1 MNHIMTKPKDFIYFP
16 FNKEESSNTLNKKL
30 EDQGEQNLSLEL
42 LEDILKSIGR
52 EILKERTP
60 SLEELEQTL
69 QENIRN
75 KEKKQN
81 KHNKEDDS
89 DLKNDTYSTTTSDNN
104 VKSNQSIITTLIKK
118 GYIKD
123 SDKWLS
129 RKGFVNIGGKILQ
142 DVMKELKK
150 GDFGIHETK
159 NFGYGS
165 LLLDTTKK
173 YEIGNDIR
181 LINIPNSL
189 LNSIQ
194 RLAKKNGKIEI
205 PIKFDIED
213 FEEYETLQDVRVSI
227 VYCIDLSSTMRYSTM
242 YGDLSRI
249 EAAKRALWSLYL
261 LHKKYFP
268 SDIINI
274 IGFGALASK
283 IDPLDIPYLKTFE
296 PGVDFLHYTNYQ
308 AALRLSK
315 KMLQKN
321 PVENKRIVLITDGH
335 PSACFID
342 NEKEQ
347 QKILSQRP
355 YSHFYIPDKNT
366 INSIK
371 ESHEMNLDIHSGGLV
386 YLCYRYRQVDQ
397 FIGERTIIEAKKC
410 YKKGIQ
416 IDTIMISEE
425 NSMLTYVNEMEKYVK
440 GRSYYINPDSIGKM
454 LLTDYLNNKK
464 KIIHS
469 KDNF

>member
-1 MNHIMTKPKDFIYFP
+1 MSYN
-16 FNKEESSNTLNKKL
+16 
-30 EDQGEQNLSLEL
+30 
-42 LEDILKSIGR
+42 DI
-52 EILKERTP
+52 
-60 SLEELEQTL
+60 
-69 QENIRN
+69 
-75 KEKKQN
+75 
-81 KHNKEDDS
+81 
-89 DLKNDTYSTTTSDNN
+89 
-104 VKSNQSIITTLIKK
+104 KSNQGIIATLMKK
-118 GYIKD
+118 GYLKD
-123 SDKWLS
+123 SEKWLS
-129 RKGFVNIGGKILQ
+129 NKGFVNIGGKILK

-150 GDFGIHETK
+150 GEFGIHQSK

-165 LLLDTTKK
+165 IVLESTKK
-173 YEIGNDIR
+173 YEVGDDIR
-181 LINIPNSL
+181 LINVSNSL
-189 LNSIQ
+189 LNSIL
-194 RLAKKNGKIEI
+194 RLARNNGKIEL

-213 FEEYETLQDVRVSI
+213 FEEYETIHDVRVSI

-249 EAAKRALWSLYL
+249 EAAKRALWSLYI

-268 SDIINI
+268 SDIINLV
-274 IGFGALASK
+274 GFGALASK
-283 IDPLDIPYLKTFE
+283 INPQDIPYLKTFE
-296 PGVDFLHYTNYQ
+296 PSVDFLHYTNYQ

-315 KMLQKN
+315 KILQKN
-321 PVENKRIVLITDGH
+321 SIENKRIVLITDGH

-342 NEKEQ
+342 NENEQ

-371 ESHEMNLDIHSGGLV
+371 KSQQMNLDINSGELV

-425 NSMLTYVNEMEKYVK
+425 DSLLSYVNEMEKYVN
-440 GRSYYINPDSIGKM
+440 GRSYYINPDSIDKM
-454 LLTDYLNNKK
+454 LLTDYINNKK
-464 KIIHS
+464 KLIYS
-469 KDNF
+469 NT

>member
-1 MNHIMTKPKDFIYFP
+1 MKILNKSIDFIYFP
-16 FNKEESSNTLNKKL
+16 FTKESDHTSNKKF
-30 EDQGEQNLSLEL
+30 EDQGEQNINN
-42 LEDILKSIGR
+42 DILDDLLKSLGK
-52 EILKERTP
+52 EILKEKTP
-60 SLEELEQTL
+60 SLHELEQTL
-69 QENIRN
+69 QEIIKK
-75 KEKKQN
+75 KEKSKPRLD
-81 KHNKEDDS
+81 KESDIKDNNDS
-89 DLKNDTYSTTTSDNN
+89 NTPTDSN
-104 VKSNQSIITTLIKK
+104 VKSNLPIVTHLIRK

-123 SDKWLS
+123 SEKWLTS
-129 RKGFVNIGGKILQ
+129 KGFVSIGGKLLQ
-142 DVMKELKK
+142 DILKELKK
-150 GDFGIHETK
+150 GDLGIHETK

-173 YEIGNDIR
+173 YEIGDDIR

-194 RLAKKNGKIEI
+194 RLARKNGKVEI
-205 PIKFDIED
+205 PIKFDVED
-213 FEEYETLQDVRVSI
+213 FEEYETIQDVRVSI
-227 VYCIDLSSTMRYSTM
+227 VYCIDLSSTMRYATL

-249 EAAKRALWSLYL
+249 EAAKRALWSLYI

-268 SDIINI
+268 SDIINMV
-274 IGFGALASK
+274 GFGALASK
-283 IDPLDIPYLKTFE
+283 INPQDIPYLKTFE

-308 AALRLSK
+308 AALKLAK
-315 KMLQKN
+315 KILQKN

-342 NEKEQ
+342 NEIEQ

-371 ESHEMNLDIHSGGLV
+371 KSREMDLDINSGELV

-397 FIGERTIIEAKKC
+397 FIGERPIIEAKKC

-425 NSMLTYVNEMEKYVK
+425 DSMLSYVNEMEKYVK
-440 GRSYYINPDSIGKM
+440 GRSYYINPDSIDKM
-454 LLTDYLNNKK
+454 LLTDYINNKK

-469 KDNF
+469 KR

>member
-1 MNHIMTKPKDFIYFP
+1 MKILNKSIDFIYFP
-16 FNKEESSNTLNKKL
+16 FTKESDPTSNKKF
-30 EDQGEQNLSLEL
+30 EDQGEQNISN
-42 LEDILKSIGR
+42 DILDDLLKSLGK
-52 EILKERTP
+52 EILKEKTP
-60 SLEELEQTL
+60 SLHELEQTL
-69 QENIRN
+69 QEIIKK
-75 KEKKQN
+75 KEKN
-81 KHNKEDDS
+81 KNILNRESDINDNTDS
-89 DLKNDTYSTTTSDNN
+89 NTPTDSN
-104 VKSNQSIITTLIKK
+104 VKSNLPIVTHLIRK
-118 GYIKD
+118 GYIKN
-123 SDKWLS
+123 SEKWLS
-129 RKGFVNIGGKILQ
+129 SKGFVSIGEKILQ
-142 DVMKELKK
+142 DILKELKK
-150 GDFGIHETK
+150 GDLGIHETK

-173 YEIGNDIR
+173 YEIGDDIR

-194 RLAKKNGKIEI
+194 RLARKNGKVEI
-205 PIKFDIED
+205 PIKFDVED
-213 FEEYETLQDVRVSI
+213 FEEYETIQDVRVSI
-227 VYCIDLSSTMRYSTM
+227 VYCIDLSSTMRYATL

-249 EAAKRALWSLYL
+249 EAAKRALWSLYI

-268 SDIINI
+268 SDIINMV
-274 IGFGALASK
+274 GFGALASK
-283 IDPLDIPYLKTFE
+283 INPQDIPYLKTFE

-308 AALRLSK
+308 AALKLAK
-315 KMLQKN
+315 KILQKN

-342 NEKEQ
+342 NEIEQ

-371 ESHEMNLDIHSGGLV
+371 KSQEMDLDINSGEVV

-416 IDTIMISEE
+416 IDTIMISEDD
-425 NSMLTYVNEMEKYVK
+425 SMLSYVNEMEKYVK
-440 GRSYYINPDSIGKM
+440 GRSYYINPDSIDKM
-454 LLTDYLNNKK
+454 LLTDYINNKK

-469 KDNF
+469 KR

>member
-1 MNHIMTKPKDFIYFP
+1 MNPHMHNSKDFIYFP
-16 FNKEESSNTLNKKL
+16 LKKESSNNTSNKKF
-30 EDQGEQNLSLEL
+30 EDQGEQNINLDL
-42 LEDILKSIGR
+42 LEDLLKTIGR

-69 QENIRN
+69 QEKIRKKEN
-75 KEKKQN
+75 KHD
-81 KHNKEDDS
+81 KHNKENNFDI
-89 DLKNDTYSTTTSDNN
+89 KNDKSSITTSNN
-104 VKSNQSIITTLIKK
+104 NKIKSNQSIIATLLQK
-118 GYIKD
+118 GYLKD
-123 SDKWLS
+123 SEKWLTS
-129 RKGFVNIGGKILQ
+129 KGFANIGGKILQ

-150 GDFGIHETK
+150 GDFGIHESK

-181 LINIPNSL
+181 LLNIPNSL
-189 LNSIQ
+189 INSIQ
-194 RLAKKNGKIEI
+194 RLAKINRKLEI

-268 SDIINI
+268 SDVINLV
-274 IGFGALASK
+274 GFGALASK
-283 IDPLDIPYLKTFE
+283 IHPQDIPYLKTFE
-296 PGVDFLHYTNYQ
+296 PGMDFLHYTNYQ

-315 KMLQKN
+315 KILQKN

-342 NEKEQ
+342 NKNEQ

-366 INSIK
+366 IK
-371 ESHEMNLDIHSGGLV
+371 
-386 YLCYRYRQVDQ
+386 
-397 FIGERTIIEAKKC
+397 
-410 YKKGIQ
+410 
-416 IDTIMISEE
+416 
-425 NSMLTYVNEMEKYVK
+425 
-440 GRSYYINPDSIGKM
+440 
-454 LLTDYLNNKK
+454 
-464 KIIHS
+464 
-469 KDNF
+469 

>member
-1 MNHIMTKPKDFIYFP
+1 MKTLINKSIDFVYFP
-16 FNKEESSNTLNKKL
+16 FTSESDDTTTKKF
-30 EDQGEQNLSLEL
+30 EDKGEQNISNDTLDDL
-42 LEDILKSIGR
+42 LKSLGK
-52 EILKERTP
+52 EILKEKTP
-60 SLEELEQTL
+60 SLHELEQTL
-69 QENIRN
+69 QEIIKTKKN
-75 KEKKQN
+75 KDGFDE
-81 KHNKEDDS
+81 
-89 DLKNDTYSTTTSDNN
+89 DNN
-104 VKSNQSIITTLIKK
+104 IIYQNDSEISSDTDVKSNLPIVTHLIKK
-118 GYIKD
+118 GYIKN
-123 SDKWLS
+123 SEKWLS
-129 RKGFVNIGGKILQ
+129 NKGFATIGEKILQ
-142 DVMKELKK
+142 DILKELKK

-173 YEIGNDIR
+173 YEIGDDIR

-194 RLAKKNGKIEI
+194 RLARKNGKVEI
-205 PIKFDIED
+205 PIKMDVED
-213 FEEYETLQDVRVSI
+213 FEEYETIEDVRVSI
-227 VYCIDLSSTMRYSTM
+227 VYCIDLSSTMRYSTL

-249 EAAKRALWSLYL
+249 EAAKRALWSLYIL
-261 LHKKYFP
+261 NKKYFP
-268 SDIINI
+268 SDIINMV
-274 IGFGALASK
+274 GFGALASK
-283 IDPLDIPYLKTFE
+283 INPLDIPYLKTFE

-308 AALRLSK
+308 AALRLAK
-315 KMLQKN
+315 KILQKN
-321 PVENKRIVLITDGH
+321 SVENQRIVLITDGH

-371 ESHEMNLDIHSGGLV
+371 KSQEMNLDVNSGELV

-425 NSMLTYVNEMEKYVK
+425 DSMLSYVNEMEKYVK
-440 GRSYYINPDSIGKM
+440 GRSYYINPASIDKI
-454 LLTDYLNNKK
+454 LLTDYISNKK

-469 KDNF
+469 KK

>member
-1 MNHIMTKPKDFIYFP
+1 MKILNKSIDFVYFP
-16 FNKEESSNTLNKKL
+16 FTKESDHTSNKKF
-30 EDQGEQNLSLEL
+30 EDQGEQNISN
-42 LEDILKSIGR
+42 DILNDLLKSLGK
-52 EILKERTP
+52 EILKEKTP
-60 SLEELEQTL
+60 SLQELEQTL
-69 QENIRN
+69 QEIIKKKENNKTKLN
-75 KEKKQN
+75 KESDIKDN
-81 KHNKEDDS
+81 NDS
-89 DLKNDTYSTTTSDNN
+89 NTPTDSN
-104 VKSNQSIITTLIKK
+104 VKSNLPIVTHLIRK
-118 GYIKD
+118 GYIKN
-123 SDKWLS
+123 SKKWLS
-129 RKGFVNIGGKILQ
+129 SKGFVSIGEKILQ
-142 DVMKELKK
+142 DVLKELKK
-150 GDFGIHETK
+150 GDLGIHETK

-173 YEIGNDIR
+173 YEIGDDIR

-194 RLAKKNGKIEI
+194 RLARKNGKVEI
-205 PIKFDIED
+205 PIKFDVED
-213 FEEYETLQDVRVSI
+213 FEEYETIQDVRVSI
-227 VYCIDLSSTMRYSTM
+227 VYCIDLSSTMRYATL

-249 EAAKRALWSLYL
+249 EAAKRALWSLYI

-268 SDIINI
+268 SDIINMV
-274 IGFGALASK
+274 GFGALASK
-283 IDPLDIPYLKTFE
+283 INPQDIPYLKTFE

-308 AALRLSK
+308 AALKLSK
-315 KMLQKN
+315 KILQKN

-342 NEKEQ
+342 NEIEQ

-371 ESHEMNLDIHSGGLV
+371 KSQEMDLDINSGELV

-425 NSMLTYVNEMEKYVK
+425 DSMLSYVNEMEKYVK
-440 GRSYYINPDSIGKM
+440 GRSYYINPDSIDKM
-454 LLTDYLNNKK
+454 LLTDYINNKK

-469 KDNF
+469 KR

>member
-1 MNHIMTKPKDFIYFP
+1 MKILNKSIDFVYFP
-16 FNKEESSNTLNKKL
+16 FTKESDHTSNKKF
-30 EDQGEQNLSLEL
+30 EDQGEQNISN
-42 LEDILKSIGR
+42 DILNDLLKSLGK
-52 EILKERTP
+52 EILKEKTP
-60 SLEELEQTL
+60 SLQELEQTL
-69 QENIRN
+69 QEIIKKKENNKNKLN
-75 KEKKQN
+75 KESDIN
-81 KHNKEDDS
+81 DNNDS
-89 DLKNDTYSTTTSDNN
+89 NTPTDSN
-104 VKSNQSIITTLIKK
+104 VKSNLPIVTHLIRK
-118 GYIKD
+118 GYIKN
-123 SDKWLS
+123 SEKWLS
-129 RKGFVNIGGKILQ
+129 SKGFVSIGEKILQ
-142 DVMKELKK
+142 DILKELKK
-150 GDFGIHETK
+150 GDLGIHETK

-173 YEIGNDIR
+173 YEIGDDIR

-194 RLAKKNGKIEI
+194 RLARKNGKVEI
-205 PIKFDIED
+205 PIKFDVED
-213 FEEYETLQDVRVSI
+213 FEEYETIQDVRVSI
-227 VYCIDLSSTMRYSTM
+227 VYCIDLSSTMRYATL

-249 EAAKRALWSLYL
+249 EAAKRALWSLYI

-268 SDIINI
+268 SDIINMV
-274 IGFGALASK
+274 GFGALASK
-283 IDPLDIPYLKTFE
+283 INPQDIPYLKTFE

-308 AALRLSK
+308 AALKLAK
-315 KMLQKN
+315 KILQKN

-342 NEKEQ
+342 NEIEQ

-355 YSHFYIPDKNT
+355 YSHFYTPDKNT

-371 ESHEMNLDIHSGGLV
+371 KSQEMDLDINSGELV

-425 NSMLTYVNEMEKYVK
+425 DSMLSYVNEMEKYVK
-440 GRSYYINPDSIGKM
+440 GRSYYINPDSIDKM
-454 LLTDYLNNKK
+454 LLTDYINNKK

-469 KDNF
+469 KR

>member
-1 MNHIMTKPKDFIYFP
+1 MKILNKSIDFIYFP
-16 FNKEESSNTLNKKL
+16 FTKESESDHTSNKKF
-30 EDQGEQNLSLEL
+30 EDQGQQNISN
-42 LEDILKSIGR
+42 DILDDLLKSLGK
-52 EILKERTP
+52 EILKEKTP
-60 SLEELEQTL
+60 SLHELEQTL
-69 QENIRN
+69 QEIIKKKEKSKPRLN
-75 KEKKQN
+75 KESDIKDN
-81 KHNKEDDS
+81 NDS
-89 DLKNDTYSTTTSDNN
+89 NTPTDSN
-104 VKSNQSIITTLIKK
+104 VKSNLPIVTHLIRK
-118 GYIKD
+118 GYIKN
-123 SDKWLS
+123 SEKWLS
-129 RKGFVNIGGKILQ
+129 SKGFVSIGEKILQ
-142 DVMKELKK
+142 DILKELKK
-150 GDFGIHETK
+150 GDLGIHETK

-173 YEIGNDIR
+173 YEIGDDIR

-194 RLAKKNGKIEI
+194 RLARKNGKVEI
-205 PIKFDIED
+205 PIQFDVED
-213 FEEYETLQDVRVSI
+213 FEEYETIQDVRVSI
-227 VYCIDLSSTMRYSTM
+227 VYCIDLSSTMRYATL
-242 YGDLSRI
+242 YGELSRI
-249 EAAKRALWSLYL
+249 EAAKRALWSLYI

-268 SDIINI
+268 SDIINMV
-274 IGFGALASK
+274 GFGALASK
-283 IDPLDIPYLKTFE
+283 INPQDIPYLKTFE

-308 AALRLSK
+308 AALKLAK
-315 KMLQKN
+315 KILQKN

-342 NEKEQ
+342 NEIEQ

-371 ESHEMNLDIHSGGLV
+371 KSQEMDLDINSGELV

-425 NSMLTYVNEMEKYVK
+425 DSMLSYVNEMEKYVK
-440 GRSYYINPDSIGKM
+440 GRSYYINPDSIDKM
-454 LLTDYLNNKK
+454 LLTDYINNKK

-469 KDNF
+469 TR

>member
-1 MNHIMTKPKDFIYFP
+1 MKTLINKSIDFVYFP
-16 FNKEESSNTLNKKL
+16 FTSESDDTTTKKF
-30 EDQGEQNLSLEL
+30 EDKGEQNISNDTLDDL
-42 LEDILKSIGR
+42 LKSLGK
-52 EILKERTP
+52 EILKEKTP
-60 SLEELEQTL
+60 SLHELEQTL
-69 QENIRN
+69 QEIIKTKKN
-75 KEKKQN
+75 KDGFDE
-81 KHNKEDDS
+81 
-89 DLKNDTYSTTTSDNN
+89 DNN
-104 VKSNQSIITTLIKK
+104 IIYQNDSEISSDTDAKSNLPIVTHLIKK
-118 GYIKD
+118 GYIKN
-123 SDKWLS
+123 SEKWLS
-129 RKGFVNIGGKILQ
+129 NKGFATIGEKILQ
-142 DVMKELKK
+142 DILKELKK

-173 YEIGNDIR
+173 YEIGDDIR

-194 RLAKKNGKIEI
+194 RLARKNGKVEI
-205 PIKFDIED
+205 PIKMDVED
-213 FEEYETLQDVRVSI
+213 FEEYETIEDVRVSI
-227 VYCIDLSSTMRYSTM
+227 VYCIDLSSTMRYSTL

-249 EAAKRALWSLYL
+249 EAAKRALWSLYIL
-261 LHKKYFP
+261 NKKYFP
-268 SDIINI
+268 SDIINMV
-274 IGFGALASK
+274 GFGALASK
-283 IDPLDIPYLKTFE
+283 INPLDIPYLKTFE

-308 AALRLSK
+308 AALRLAK
-315 KMLQKN
+315 KILQKN
-321 PVENKRIVLITDGH
+321 SVENQRIVLITDGH

-371 ESHEMNLDIHSGGLV
+371 KSQEMNLDVNSGELV

-425 NSMLTYVNEMEKYVK
+425 DSMLSYVNEMEKYVK
-440 GRSYYINPDSIGKM
+440 GRSYYINPASIDKI
-454 LLTDYLNNKK
+454 LLTDYISNKK

-469 KDNF
+469 KK

>member
-1 MNHIMTKPKDFIYFP
+1 MNKSKDFIYFP
-16 FNKEESSNTLNKKL
+16 FKKEEFNTSNEKF
-30 EDQGEQNLSLEL
+30 EDQEEQDIGHEL
-42 LEDILKSIGR
+42 LEDLLKSIGR

-69 QENIRN
+69 QESVRKKERNQDKYN
-75 KEKKQN
+75 KEN
-81 KHNKEDDS
+81 
-89 DLKNDTYSTTTSDNN
+89 DLDHKNDKYPTNMSYNN
-104 VKSNQSIITTLIKK
+104 VKLNQSIITTLIKK
-118 GYIKD
+118 GYVKN
-123 SDKWLS
+123 SEKWLS
-129 RKGFVNIGGKILQ
+129 SKGFVNIGGKILQ

-173 YEIGNDIR
+173 YEMGDDTR
-181 LINIPNSL
+181 LINVPNSL

-213 FEEYETLQDVRVSI
+213 FEQYETIQDVRVSI

-268 SDIINI
+268 SDIINLV
-274 IGFGALASK
+274 GFGALASK
-283 IDPLDIPYLKTFE
+283 IDPQDIPYLKTFE

-315 KMLQKN
+315 KILQKN
-321 PVENKRIVLITDGH
+321 SIENKRIVLITDGH

-342 NEKEQ
+342 NENEQ
-347 QKILSQRP
+347 QRILSQRP

-371 ESHEMNLDIHSGGLV
+371 KSQEMNLDVNSGELV

-397 FIGERTIIEAKKC
+397 FIGERTIMEAKKC

-416 IDTIMISEE
+416 VDTIMISEE
-425 NSMLTYVNEMEKYVK
+425 DSLLSYVNEMEKYVN
-440 GRSYYINPDSIGKM
+440 GRSYYINPDSIDKM
-454 LLTDYLNNKK
+454 LLTDYINNKK
-464 KIIHS
+464 KIIYSHT
-469 KDNF
+469 

>member
-1 MNHIMTKPKDFIYFP
+1 MKTLINKSIDFVYFP
-16 FNKEESSNTLNKKL
+16 FTSESDDTTTKKF
-30 EDQGEQNLSLEL
+30 EDKGEQNISNDTLDDL
-42 LEDILKSIGR
+42 LKSLGK
-52 EILKERTP
+52 EILKEKTP
-60 SLEELEQTL
+60 SLHELEQTL
-69 QENIRN
+69 QEIIKTKKN
-75 KEKKQN
+75 KDGLDE
-81 KHNKEDDS
+81 
-89 DLKNDTYSTTTSDNN
+89 DNN
-104 VKSNQSIITTLIKK
+104 IIYQNDSEISSDTDVKSNLPIVTHLIKK
-118 GYIKD
+118 GYIKN
-123 SDKWLS
+123 SEKWLS
-129 RKGFVNIGGKILQ
+129 NKGFATIGEKILQ
-142 DVMKELKK
+142 DILKELKK

-173 YEIGNDIR
+173 YEIGDDIR

-194 RLAKKNGKIEI
+194 RLARKNGKVEI
-205 PIKFDIED
+205 PIKMDVED
-213 FEEYETLQDVRVSI
+213 FEEYETIEDVRVSI
-227 VYCIDLSSTMRYSTM
+227 VYCIDLSSTMRYSTL

-249 EAAKRALWSLYL
+249 EAAKRALWSLYIL
-261 LHKKYFP
+261 NKKYFP
-268 SDIINI
+268 SDIINMV
-274 IGFGALASK
+274 GFGALASK
-283 IDPLDIPYLKTFE
+283 INPPDIPYLKTFE

-308 AALRLSK
+308 AALRLAK
-315 KMLQKN
+315 KILQKN
-321 PVENKRIVLITDGH
+321 SVENQRIVLITDGH

-371 ESHEMNLDIHSGGLV
+371 KSQEMNLDVNSGELV

-425 NSMLTYVNEMEKYVK
+425 DSMLSYVNEMEKYVK
-440 GRSYYINPDSIGKM
+440 GRSYYINPASIDKI
-454 LLTDYLNNKK
+454 LLTDYISNKK

-469 KDNF
+469 KK

>member
-1 MNHIMTKPKDFIYFP
+1 MKTLINKSIDFVYFP
-16 FNKEESSNTLNKKL
+16 FTSESDDTTTKKF
-30 EDQGEQNLSLEL
+30 EDKGEQNISNDTLDDL
-42 LEDILKSIGR
+42 LKSLGK
-52 EILKERTP
+52 EILKEKTP
-60 SLEELEQTL
+60 SLHELEQTL
-69 QENIRN
+69 QEIIKTKKN
-75 KEKKQN
+75 KDGLD
-81 KHNKEDDS
+81 EDNDIIYQ
-89 DLKNDTYSTTTSDNN
+89 NDTEISLDND
-104 VKSNQSIITTLIKK
+104 VKSNLPIVTHLIKK
-118 GYIKD
+118 GYIKN
-123 SDKWLS
+123 SEKWLS
-129 RKGFVNIGGKILQ
+129 NKGFATIGEKILQ
-142 DVMKELKK
+142 DILKELKK

-173 YEIGNDIR
+173 YEIGDDIR

-194 RLAKKNGKIEI
+194 RLARKNGKVEI
-205 PIKFDIED
+205 PIKMDVED
-213 FEEYETLQDVRVSI
+213 FEEYETIEDVRVSI
-227 VYCIDLSSTMRYSTM
+227 VYCIDLSSTMRYSTL

-249 EAAKRALWSLYL
+249 EAAKRALWSLYIL
-261 LHKKYFP
+261 NKKYFP
-268 SDIINI
+268 SDIINMV
-274 IGFGALASK
+274 GFGALASK
-283 IDPLDIPYLKTFE
+283 INPQDIPYLKTFE

-308 AALRLSK
+308 AALRLAK
-315 KMLQKN
+315 KILQKN
-321 PVENKRIVLITDGH
+321 SVENKRIVLITDGH

-371 ESHEMNLDIHSGGLV
+371 KSQEMNLDVNSGELV

-425 NSMLTYVNEMEKYVK
+425 DSMLSYVNEMEKYVK
-440 GRSYYINPDSIGKM
+440 GRSYYINPASIDKI
-454 LLTDYLNNKK
+454 LLTDYISNKK

-469 KDNF
+469 KK

>member
-1 MNHIMTKPKDFIYFP
+1 MKILNKSIDFVYFP
-16 FNKEESSNTLNKKL
+16 FTKESDHTSNKKF
-30 EDQGEQNLSLEL
+30 EDQGEQNISN
-42 LEDILKSIGR
+42 DILNDLLKSLGK
-52 EILKERTP
+52 EILKEKTP
-60 SLEELEQTL
+60 SLQELEQTL
-69 QENIRN
+69 QEIIKKKENNKNKLN
-75 KEKKQN
+75 KESDIN
-81 KHNKEDDS
+81 DNNDS
-89 DLKNDTYSTTTSDNN
+89 NTPTDSN
-104 VKSNQSIITTLIKK
+104 VKSNLPIVTHLIRK
-118 GYIKD
+118 GYIKN
-123 SDKWLS
+123 SEKWLS
-129 RKGFVNIGGKILQ
+129 SKGFVSIGEKILQ
-142 DVMKELKK
+142 DILKELKK
-150 GDFGIHETK
+150 GDLGIHETK

-173 YEIGNDIR
+173 YEIGDDIR

-194 RLAKKNGKIEI
+194 RLARKNGRVEI
-205 PIKFDIED
+205 PIKFDVED
-213 FEEYETLQDVRVSI
+213 FEEYETIQDVRVSI
-227 VYCIDLSSTMRYSTM
+227 VYCIDLSSTMRYATL

-249 EAAKRALWSLYL
+249 EAAKRALWSLYI

-268 SDIINI
+268 SDIINMV
-274 IGFGALASK
+274 GFGALASK
-283 IDPLDIPYLKTFE
+283 INPQDIPYLKTFE

-308 AALRLSK
+308 AALKLAK
-315 KMLQKN
+315 KILQKN

-342 NEKEQ
+342 NEIEQ

-355 YSHFYIPDKNT
+355 YSHFYTPDKNT

-371 ESHEMNLDIHSGGLV
+371 KSQEMDLDINSGELV

-425 NSMLTYVNEMEKYVK
+425 DSMLSYVNEMEKYVK
-440 GRSYYINPDSIGKM
+440 GRSYYINPDSIDKM
-454 LLTDYLNNKK
+454 LLTDYINNKK

-469 KDNF
+469 KR

>member
-1 MNHIMTKPKDFIYFP
+1 MKTLISKSIDFVYFP
-16 FNKEESSNTLNKKL
+16 FTSESDDTTTKKF
-30 EDQGEQNLSLEL
+30 EDKGEQNISNDTLDDL
-42 LEDILKSIGR
+42 LKSLGK
-52 EILKERTP
+52 EILKEKTP
-60 SLEELEQTL
+60 SLHELEQTL
-69 QENIRN
+69 QEIIKTKKN
-75 KEKKQN
+75 KDGLDE
-81 KHNKEDDS
+81 
-89 DLKNDTYSTTTSDNN
+89 DNN
-104 VKSNQSIITTLIKK
+104 IIYQNDSEISSDTDVKSNLPIVTHLIKK
-118 GYIKD
+118 GYIKN
-123 SDKWLS
+123 SEKWLS
-129 RKGFVNIGGKILQ
+129 NKGFATIGEKILQ
-142 DVMKELKK
+142 DILKELKK

-173 YEIGNDIR
+173 YEIGDDIR

-194 RLAKKNGKIEI
+194 RLARKNGKVEI
-205 PIKFDIED
+205 PIKMDVED
-213 FEEYETLQDVRVSI
+213 FEEYETIEDVRVSI
-227 VYCIDLSSTMRYSTM
+227 VYCIDLSSTMRYSTL

-249 EAAKRALWSLYL
+249 EAAKRALWSLYIL
-261 LHKKYFP
+261 NKKYFP
-268 SDIINI
+268 SDIINMV
-274 IGFGALASK
+274 GFGALASK
-283 IDPLDIPYLKTFE
+283 INPPDIPYLKTFE

-308 AALRLSK
+308 AALRLAK
-315 KMLQKN
+315 KILQKN
-321 PVENKRIVLITDGH
+321 SVENQRIVLITDGH

-371 ESHEMNLDIHSGGLV
+371 KSQEMNLDVNSGELV

-425 NSMLTYVNEMEKYVK
+425 DSMLSYVNEMEKYVK
-440 GRSYYINPDSIGKM
+440 GRSYYINPASIDKI
-454 LLTDYLNNKK
+454 LLTDYISNKK

-469 KDNF
+469 KK

>member
-1 MNHIMTKPKDFIYFP
+1 MKILNKSIDFVYFP
-16 FNKEESSNTLNKKL
+16 FTKESDHTSNKKF
-30 EDQGEQNLSLEL
+30 EDQGEQNISN
-42 LEDILKSIGR
+42 DILNDLLKSLGK
-52 EILKERTP
+52 EILKEKTP
-60 SLEELEQTL
+60 SLQELEQTL
-69 QENIRN
+69 QEIIKKKENNKNKLN
-75 KEKKQN
+75 KESDIN
-81 KHNKEDDS
+81 DNNDS
-89 DLKNDTYSTTTSDNN
+89 NTPTDSN
-104 VKSNQSIITTLIKK
+104 VKSNLPIVTHLIRK
-118 GYIKD
+118 GYIKN
-123 SDKWLS
+123 SEKWLS
-129 RKGFVNIGGKILQ
+129 SKGFVSIGEKILQ
-142 DVMKELKK
+142 DVLKELKK
-150 GDFGIHETK
+150 GDLGIHETK

-173 YEIGNDIR
+173 YEIGDDIR

-194 RLAKKNGKIEI
+194 RLARKNGRVEI
-205 PIKFDIED
+205 PIKFEVED
-213 FEEYETLQDVRVSI
+213 FEEYETIQDVRVSI
-227 VYCIDLSSTMRYSTM
+227 VYCIDLSSTMRYATL

-249 EAAKRALWSLYL
+249 EAAKRALWSLYI

-268 SDIINI
+268 SDIINMV
-274 IGFGALASK
+274 GFGALASK
-283 IDPLDIPYLKTFE
+283 INPQDIPYLKTFE

-308 AALRLSK
+308 AALKLAK
-315 KMLQKN
+315 KILQKN

-342 NEKEQ
+342 NEIEQ

-355 YSHFYIPDKNT
+355 YSHFYTPDKNT

-371 ESHEMNLDIHSGGLV
+371 KSQEMDLDINSGELV

-425 NSMLTYVNEMEKYVK
+425 DSMLSYVNEMEKYVK
-440 GRSYYINPDSIGKM
+440 GRSYYINPDSIDKM
-454 LLTDYLNNKK
+454 LLTDYINNKK

-469 KDNF
+469 KR

>member
-1 MNHIMTKPKDFIYFP
+1 MKTLINKSIDFVYFP
-16 FNKEESSNTLNKKL
+16 FTSESDDTTTKKF
-30 EDQGEQNLSLEL
+30 EDKGEQNISNDTLDDL
-42 LEDILKSIGR
+42 LKSLGK
-52 EILKERTP
+52 EILKEKTP
-60 SLEELEQTL
+60 SLHELEQTL
-69 QENIRN
+69 QEIIKTKKN
-75 KEKKQN
+75 KDGFDE
-81 KHNKEDDS
+81 
-89 DLKNDTYSTTTSDNN
+89 DNN
-104 VKSNQSIITTLIKK
+104 IIYQNDSEISSDTDVKSNLPIVTHLIKK
-118 GYIKD
+118 GYIKN
-123 SDKWLS
+123 SEKWLS
-129 RKGFVNIGGKILQ
+129 NKGFATIGEKILQ
-142 DVMKELKK
+142 DILKELKK
-150 GDFGIHETK
+150 GNFGIHETK

-173 YEIGNDIR
+173 YEIGDDIR

-194 RLAKKNGKIEI
+194 RLARKNGKVEI
-205 PIKFDIED
+205 PIKMDVED
-213 FEEYETLQDVRVSI
+213 FEEYETIEDVRVSI
-227 VYCIDLSSTMRYSTM
+227 VYCIDLSSTMRYSTL

-249 EAAKRALWSLYL
+249 EAAKRALWSLYIL
-261 LHKKYFP
+261 NKKYFP
-268 SDIINI
+268 SDIINMV
-274 IGFGALASK
+274 GFGALASK
-283 IDPLDIPYLKTFE
+283 INPPDIPYLKTFE

-308 AALRLSK
+308 AALRLAK
-315 KMLQKN
+315 KILQKN
-321 PVENKRIVLITDGH
+321 SVENQRIVLITDGH

-371 ESHEMNLDIHSGGLV
+371 KSQEMNLDVNSGELV

-425 NSMLTYVNEMEKYVK
+425 DSMLSYVNEMEKYVK
-440 GRSYYINPDSIGKM
+440 GRSYYINPASIDKI
-454 LLTDYLNNKK
+454 LLTDYISNKK

-469 KDNF
+469 KK

>member
-1 MNHIMTKPKDFIYFP
+1 M
-16 FNKEESSNTLNKKL
+16 
-30 EDQGEQNLSLEL
+30 
-42 LEDILKSIGR
+42 
-52 EILKERTP
+52 
-60 SLEELEQTL
+60 
-69 QENIRN
+69 
-75 KEKKQN
+75 
-81 KHNKEDDS
+81 
-89 DLKNDTYSTTTSDNN
+89 
-104 VKSNQSIITTLIKK
+104 KK
-118 GYIKD
+118 GYLKN
-123 SDKWLS
+123 SEKWLS
-129 RKGFVNIGGKILQ
+129 SKGFVNIGGKILQ

-173 YEIGNDIR
+173 YEIGDDIR

-213 FEEYETLQDVRVSI
+213 FEEYETIQDVRVSI

-268 SDIINI
+268 SDTINI
-274 IGFGALASK
+274 VGFGALASK
-283 IDPLDIPYLKTFE
+283 INPQDIPYLKTFE

-315 KMLQKN
+315 KILQKN

-342 NEKEQ
+342 NENEQ

-371 ESHEMNLDIHSGGLV
+371 KSQEMNLDINSGELV

-425 NSMLTYVNEMEKYVK
+425 DSLLSYVNEMEKYVN
-440 GRSYYINPDSIGKM
+440 GRSYYINPDSIDKM
-454 LLTDYLNNKK
+454 LLTDYINNKK
-464 KIIHS
+464 KLIYS
-469 KDNF
+469 NT

>member
-1 MNHIMTKPKDFIYFP
+1 MKTLINKSIDFVYFP
-16 FNKEESSNTLNKKL
+16 FTSESDDTTTKKF
-30 EDQGEQNLSLEL
+30 EDKGEQNISNDTLDDL
-42 LEDILKSIGR
+42 LKSLGK
-52 EILKERTP
+52 EILKEKTP
-60 SLEELEQTL
+60 SLHELEQTL
-69 QENIRN
+69 QEIIKTKKN
-75 KEKKQN
+75 KDGFDE
-81 KHNKEDDS
+81 
-89 DLKNDTYSTTTSDNN
+89 DNN
-104 VKSNQSIITTLIKK
+104 IIYQNDSEISSDTDVKSNLPIVTHLIKK
-118 GYIKD
+118 GYIKN
-123 SDKWLS
+123 SEKWLS
-129 RKGFVNIGGKILQ
+129 NKGFATIGEKILQ
-142 DVMKELKK
+142 DILKELKK

-173 YEIGNDIR
+173 YEIGDDIR

-194 RLAKKNGKIEI
+194 RLARKDGKVEI
-205 PIKFDIED
+205 PIKMDVED
-213 FEEYETLQDVRVSI
+213 FEEYETIEDVRVSI
-227 VYCIDLSSTMRYSTM
+227 VYCIDLSSTMRYSTL

-249 EAAKRALWSLYL
+249 EAAKRALWSLYIL
-261 LHKKYFP
+261 NKKYFP
-268 SDIINI
+268 SDIINMV
-274 IGFGALASK
+274 GFGALASK
-283 IDPLDIPYLKTFE
+283 INPLDIPYLKTFE

-308 AALRLSK
+308 AALRLAK
-315 KMLQKN
+315 KILQKN
-321 PVENKRIVLITDGH
+321 SVENQRIVLITDGH

-366 INSIK
+366 IDSIK
-371 ESHEMNLDIHSGGLV
+371 KSQEMNLDVNSGELV

-425 NSMLTYVNEMEKYVK
+425 DSMLSYVNEMEKYVK
-440 GRSYYINPDSIGKM
+440 GRSYYINPASIDKI
-454 LLTDYLNNKK
+454 LLTDYISNKK

-469 KDNF
+469 KK

>member
-1 MNHIMTKPKDFIYFP
+1 MKTLANKSIDFVYFP
-16 FNKEESSNTLNKKL
+16 FTSESDNTSTKKF
-30 EDQGEQNLSLEL
+30 EDQGEQNISNDTLDDL
-42 LEDILKSIGR
+42 LKALGK
-52 EILKERTP
+52 EILKEKTP
-60 SLEELEQTL
+60 SLHELEQTL
-69 QENIRN
+69 QEIIKTKKN
-75 KEKKQN
+75 KDGFDE
-81 KHNKEDDS
+81 
-89 DLKNDTYSTTTSDNN
+89 DNN
-104 VKSNQSIITTLIKK
+104 IIYQNDSEISSDTDVKSNLPIVTHLIKK
-118 GYIKD
+118 GYIKN
-123 SDKWLS
+123 SEKWLS
-129 RKGFVNIGGKILQ
+129 NKGFATIGEKILQ
-142 DVMKELKK
+142 DILKELKK

-173 YEIGNDIR
+173 YEIGDDIR

-194 RLAKKNGKIEI
+194 RLARKNGKVEI
-205 PIKFDIED
+205 PIKMDVED
-213 FEEYETLQDVRVSI
+213 FEEYETIEDVRVSI
-227 VYCIDLSSTMRYSTM
+227 VYCIDLSSTMRYSTL

-249 EAAKRALWSLYL
+249 EAAKRALWSLYIL
-261 LHKKYFP
+261 NKKYFP
-268 SDIINI
+268 SDIINMV
-274 IGFGALASK
+274 GFGALASK
-283 IDPLDIPYLKTFE
+283 INPQDIPYLKTFE

-308 AALRLSK
+308 AALRLAK
-315 KMLQKN
+315 KILQKN
-321 PVENKRIVLITDGH
+321 SVENKRIVLITDGH

-371 ESHEMNLDIHSGGLV
+371 KSKEMNLDVNSGELV

-425 NSMLTYVNEMEKYVK
+425 DSMLSYVNEMEKYVK
-440 GRSYYINPDSIGKM
+440 GRSYYINPASIDKI
-454 LLTDYLNNKK
+454 LLTDYISNKK

-469 KDNF
+469 KK

>member
-1 MNHIMTKPKDFIYFP
+1 MKTLINKSIDFVYFP
-16 FNKEESSNTLNKKL
+16 FTSESDDTTTKKF
-30 EDQGEQNLSLEL
+30 EDKGEQNISNDTLDDL
-42 LEDILKSIGR
+42 LKSLGK
-52 EILKERTP
+52 EILKEKTP
-60 SLEELEQTL
+60 SLHELEQTL
-69 QENIRN
+69 QEIIKTKKN
-75 KEKKQN
+75 KDGFDE
-81 KHNKEDDS
+81 
-89 DLKNDTYSTTTSDNN
+89 DNN
-104 VKSNQSIITTLIKK
+104 IIYQNDSEISSDTDVKSNLPIVTHLIKK
-118 GYIKD
+118 GYIKN
-123 SDKWLS
+123 SEKWLS
-129 RKGFVNIGGKILQ
+129 NKGFATIGEKILQ
-142 DVMKELKK
+142 DILKELKK

-173 YEIGNDIR
+173 YEIGDDIR

-194 RLAKKNGKIEI
+194 RLARKNGKVEI
-205 PIKFDIED
+205 PIKMDVED
-213 FEEYETLQDVRVSI
+213 FEEYETIEDVRVSI
-227 VYCIDLSSTMRYSTM
+227 VYCIDLSSTMRYSTL

-249 EAAKRALWSLYL
+249 EAAKRALWSLYIL
-261 LHKKYFP
+261 NKKYFP
-268 SDIINI
+268 SDIINMV
-274 IGFGALASK
+274 GFGALASK
-283 IDPLDIPYLKTFE
+283 INPPDIPYLKTFE

-308 AALRLSK
+308 AALRLAK
-315 KMLQKN
+315 KILQKN
-321 PVENKRIVLITDGH
+321 SVENQRIVLITDGH

-371 ESHEMNLDIHSGGLV
+371 KSQEMNLDVNSGELV

-425 NSMLTYVNEMEKYVK
+425 DSMLSYVNEMEKYVK
-440 GRSYYINPDSIGKM
+440 GRSYYINPASIDKI
-454 LLTDYLNNKK
+454 LLTDYISNKK

-469 KDNF
+469 KK

>member
-1 MNHIMTKPKDFIYFP
+1 MKTLINKSIDFVYFP
-16 FNKEESSNTLNKKL
+16 FTSESDDTTTKKF
-30 EDQGEQNLSLEL
+30 EDKGEQNISNDTLDDL
-42 LEDILKSIGR
+42 LKSLGK
-52 EILKERTP
+52 EILKEKTP
-60 SLEELEQTL
+60 SLHELEQTL
-69 QENIRN
+69 QEIIKTKKN
-75 KEKKQN
+75 KDGLDE
-81 KHNKEDDS
+81 
-89 DLKNDTYSTTTSDNN
+89 DNN
-104 VKSNQSIITTLIKK
+104 IIYQNDSEISSDTDAKSNLPIVTHLIKK
-118 GYIKD
+118 GYIKN
-123 SDKWLS
+123 SEKWLS
-129 RKGFVNIGGKILQ
+129 NKGFATIGEKILQ
-142 DVMKELKK
+142 DILKELKK

-173 YEIGNDIR
+173 YEIGDDIR

-194 RLAKKNGKIEI
+194 RLARKNGKVEI
-205 PIKFDIED
+205 PIKMDVED
-213 FEEYETLQDVRVSI
+213 FEEYETIEDVRVSI
-227 VYCIDLSSTMRYSTM
+227 VYCIDLSSTMRYSTL

-249 EAAKRALWSLYL
+249 EAAKRALWSLYIL
-261 LHKKYFP
+261 NKKYFP
-268 SDIINI
+268 SDIINMV
-274 IGFGALASK
+274 GFGALASK
-283 IDPLDIPYLKTFE
+283 INPLDIPYLKTFE

-308 AALRLSK
+308 AALRLAK
-315 KMLQKN
+315 KILQKN
-321 PVENKRIVLITDGH
+321 SVENQRIVLITDGH

-371 ESHEMNLDIHSGGLV
+371 KSQEMNLDVNSGELV

-425 NSMLTYVNEMEKYVK
+425 DSMLSYVNEMEKYVK
-440 GRSYYINPDSIGKM
+440 GRSYYINPASIDKI
-454 LLTDYLNNKK
+454 LLTDYISNKK

-469 KDNF
+469 KK